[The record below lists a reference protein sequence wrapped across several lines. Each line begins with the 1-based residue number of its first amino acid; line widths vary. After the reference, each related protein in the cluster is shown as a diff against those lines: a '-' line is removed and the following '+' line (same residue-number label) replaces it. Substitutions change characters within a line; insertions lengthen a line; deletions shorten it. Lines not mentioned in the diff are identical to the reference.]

1 MPATLYIHPIRN
13 ELVKLLGPDTW
24 FELTSYAS
32 TRVHADVQASSWLYP
47 PESAKIAFDF
57 IKSRF
62 DVMEPKGIQR
72 LWFTLDKEHEYSLWS
87 LLDVSEENWDQIAR
101 GTDLKSKTS
110 RLVILQDYEKNGN
123 EIAVIFYQENWY
135 GGKKTYYIVL

>member
-1 MPATLYIHPIRN
+1 M
-13 ELVKLLGPDTW
+13 
-24 FELTSYAS
+24 
-32 TRVHADVQASSWLYP
+32 HADVQASSWLYP

-72 LWFTLDKEHEYSLWS
+72 LWFTLDKAHEYSLWS

-123 EIAVIFYQENWY
+123 EIAVIFYQEN
-135 GGKKTYYIVL
+135 

>member
-1 MPATLYIHPIRN
+1 M
-13 ELVKLLGPDTW
+13 
-24 FELTSYAS
+24 
-32 TRVHADVQASSWLYP
+32 HADVQASSWLYP
-47 PESAKIAFDF
+47 PECAKIAFDF

-123 EIAVIFYQENWY
+123 EIAVIFYQEN
-135 GGKKTYYIVL
+135 